1 MSIGPGGGLSIGP
14 GGGQSIGPGGGQ
26 SIGPGGGQDLN
37 RDPSRGLDPN
47 TLRPYPDAFSA
58 APAVPSPGGR
68 VLNPGMSRQ
77 EVLLAMGPP
86 VKRETGGGREAWHYC
101 KTGLVDQFLVVV
113 FNEGRAVSSRR
124 YQVTLE
130 DTGGVEGD
138 CSEFTRSALQ

>member
-1 MSIGPGGGLSIGP
+1 
-14 GGGQSIGPGGGQ
+14 
-26 SIGPGGGQDLN
+26 
-37 RDPSRGLDPN
+37 
-47 TLRPYPDAFSA
+47 
-58 APAVPSPGGR
+58 
-68 VLNPGMSRQ
+68 MSRQ

-86 VKRETGGGREAWHYC
+86 VKRETSGAREAWHFC
-101 KTGLVDQFLVVV
+101 TNGGPVDQFLVVV